1 MEFTVEDFA
10 QMVDAEVMLVAMEI
24 VEQMLEGARE

>member
-1 MEFTVEDFA
+1 MPITVEDFA
-10 QMVDAEVMLVAMEI
+10 QMVDAEVMLVALEI